1 MAFREQ
7 IEIEWKSLYTAP
19 RPEGNN
25 FYSRTFLVLNAFGP
39 FPCHADRAGRIYDL
53 TQVSRDGEHDE
64 LICWSGLLWCE
75 MPKPSADLQK
85 TMKVG
90 VVAVQT
96 FRPGPSKKK
105 RVVPHEFYVLEEAAA
120 AVGKILEE
128 TGHQFHAEARQ
139 HILEIE
145 PGKSIT
151 ISHED
156 YSIEVK
162 NVAEAEQGSP
172 LVAKAA

>member
-7 IEIEWKSLYTAP
+7 IEIEWKSLYSAP
-19 RPEGNN
+19 RPHGNDL
-25 FYSRTFLVLNAFGP
+25 YSKPFLVSGANGT
-39 FPCHADRAGRIYDL
+39 FPCHADRQGRVYDL
-53 TQVSRDGEHDE
+53 TDVSPDGEYDE
-64 LICWSGLLWCE
+64 LTSWSGLLWCE

-85 TMKVG
+85 AMKVG
-90 VVAVQT
+90 VAALQT
-96 FRPGPSKKK
+96 FRPGAGKKK
-105 RVVPHEFYVLEEAAA
+105 RDVPMVFYTLEEASEAI
-120 AVGKILEE
+120 GKILEE
-128 TGHQFHAEARQ
+128 TGHQFHVEARQ
-139 HILEIE
+139 HILAIE

-162 NVAEAEQGSP
+162 NVAETEQGSP

>member
-19 RPEGNN
+19 RPQGND
-25 FYSRTFLVLNAFGP
+25 FYSKPFLVLGAFGP
-39 FPCHADRAGRIYDL
+39 FPCHADRQGRVYDL
-53 TQVSRDGEHDE
+53 TDVSPDGEYDE
-64 LICWSGLLWCE
+64 LTCWSGLLWCE

-96 FRPGPSKKK
+96 YHPGPGKKK
-105 RVVPHEFYVLEEAAA
+105 RVVSHEFYVLEEAAA
-120 AVGKILEE
+120 AIGKILEE

-139 HILEIE
+139 HILEID
-145 PGKSIT
+145 PGKSIM

-162 NVAEAEQGSP
+162 NVMKAEPDVP
-172 LVAKAA
+172 LKAKAA